1 MRFYQIYVEY
11 LAFNLES
18 SVIHCL
24 YSIIQCRHL
33 RYLSIIDV
41 LCSEVVDNYST
52 LGVGVEGELNVI
64 LGAGWVGLIGLVTL
78 RFLFTVLHPVNYS
91 TTLHTTALHSQSS
104 KHQNHSIKLTIVSIL
119 SSDENKFAIYIS
131 YIFFLVYRTTF

>member
-41 LCSEVVDNYST
+41 LCSEVVDSYST

-78 RFLFTVLHPVNYS
+78 RSLFTVLHPVNYS
-91 TTLHTTALHSQSS
+91 TTLHITALHSQSS
-104 KHQNHSIKLTIVSIL
+104 KHQNKPQH
-119 SSDENKFAIYIS
+119 
-131 YIFFLVYRTTF
+131 